1 MDTENFYHLINGKCE
16 AGGGTIDVRNP
27 ADSNV
32 FAQAPT
38 AGEELLESAITA
50 ATNAFPAWSATTAD
64 ERKVVL
70 NAIAQSIE
78 SNADELAQLFT
89 REHGRPVPAA
99 KAELLGAAM
108 WLRAT
113 TMLELPVDVT
123 EDNDDR
129 RIEVHHVPLG
139 VVCALVP
146 WNFPILL
153 AAWKIGPALLAGNT
167 MVLKPSPYTPLTTLK
182 IGELIKDAVPK
193 GVINIISGD
202 DELGPKMT
210 SHPGF
215 AKISFTGST
224 QTGRKVMESA
234 ARDLKRI
241 TLELGGND
249 ASIIFPDVDVEKVAE
264 QLFEGAF
271 NNTAQVCVA
280 TKRMYVHDDIY
291 DALRDRLVELAKDA
305 KVGDGSQQG
314 TRFGPIQNEAQFKR
328 VRALIDEAR
337 ASGLTLIEGSEVPQ
351 QGYFIPLTL
360 VDNPPEDSKVVTE
373 EAFGPVLPLLKWND
387 LDDVIER
394 ANNTEYGLAGA
405 VWSSDIE
412 KATEAAHRLDT
423 GTIWIN
429 QCLQSTPFT
438 PLAGAKQ
445 SGFGQENGL
454 PGLLEFTRPKVL
466 FIPKS
471 VTVA

>member
-1 MDTENFYHLINGKCE
+1 MDTENFFHLIGGKCE
-16 AGGGTIDVRNP
+16 AGDGTMDVRNP
-27 ADSNV
+27 ADGQV
-32 FAQAPT
+32 FGQAPT
-38 AGEELLESAITA
+38 AGEELLEAAVTA
-50 ATNAFPAWSATTAD
+50 ATTAFPAWSATTID
-64 ERKVVL
+64 ERKEVL
-70 NAIAQSIE
+70 TAIAEAIE
-78 SNADELAQLFT
+78 ASADELALLFT

-99 KAELLGAAM
+99 KAELMGAAM

-113 TMLELPVDVT
+113 TMLELPVEVT
-123 EDNDDR
+123 EDTDER

-153 AAWKIGPALLAGNT
+153 AIWKIGPALLAGNT
-167 MVLKPSPYTPLTTLK
+167 IVLKPSPFTSLTTLK
-182 IGELIKDAVPK
+182 IGELIKDVAPA
-193 GVINIISGD
+193 GVINIIAGG
-202 DELGPKMT
+202 DELGPMMT

-234 ARDLKRI
+234 SRDLKRI

-249 ASIIFPDVDVEKVAE
+249 ASIIFPDVDIDKVAE

-271 NNTAQVCVA
+271 SNTAQVCVA
-280 TKRMYVHDDIY
+280 TKRMYVHEDIY
-291 DALRDRLVELAKDA
+291 DALRDRLVQLVKEAR
-305 KVGDGSQQG
+305 VGDGSKQG
-314 TRFGPIQNEAQFKR
+314 TQFGPIQNEAQYKR
-328 VRALIDEAR
+328 VLALIEDAR
-337 ASGLTLIEGSEVPQ
+337 ASGLTLIEGADVPE

-360 VDNPPEDSKVVTE
+360 VDNPPEDAKVVTE

-405 VWSSDIE
+405 VWSSDVE
-412 KATEAAHRLDT
+412 QATRTAHRLDT

-454 PGLLEFTRPKVL
+454 PGLLEFTRPKIL

-471 VTVA
+471 DTVT